1 MLKNLKNLSGVE
13 AISKKQQLTI
23 NGGDDDELF
32 NNPAYF
38 NCLRT
43 CGGSCSGSGQCF
55 WMIK

>member
-13 AISKKQQLTI
+13 AISKKDQQAI
-23 NGGDDDELF
+23 IGGTLF

-38 NCLRT
+38 DCLRT